1 MKHRTHLSPEDE
13 QRLARATEG
22 LRHVAAPSPDYGR
35 LAARMKQTAARSQAP
50 TARFAF
56 AGALVALLVVVTALV
71 PRRSDAVLLQEAL
84 QAVKDKL
91 ERHELCYRVAPD
103 GKATFSYE
111 AWSKPGKTAM
121 RFADGSDI
129 RDNGQV
135 SYIYYPTSLDHSQS
149 IKRSSGDGLDPVGV
163 EEYINSPYGK
173 LLRVEKE
180 GHGRRFVFQMGE
192 TRQDLVID
200 DTTKLP
206 RRRDVYGVDGRLT
219 EFHEYEFT
227 SGLDDKLFDP
237 DIKPGIPVVRSAD
250 APASGTAANR

>member
-1 MKHRTHLSPEDE
+1 MHLSPEDE
-13 QRLARATEG
+13 QRLDRAVDG
-22 LRHVAAPSPDYGR
+22 LRRVADPSPDFGR
-35 LAARMKQTAARSQAP
+35 LAARMRQTATRATTPNARI
-50 TARFAF
+50 AF
-56 AGALVALLVVVTALV
+56 AGALVVLLVVITTLV

-84 QAVKDKL
+84 QAVKDRL

-111 AWSKPGKTAM
+111 AWSKPGKSAM

-135 SYIYYPTSLDHSQS
+135 SYIYYPTSLDRSQ
-149 IKRSSGDGLDPVGV
+149 IIGRSCGDGLDPVGV
-163 EEYINSPYGK
+163 EEYIASPYGK
-173 LLRVEKE
+173 LMRVEKE
-180 GHGRRFVFQMGE
+180 GQGRRFVFQMGE

-206 RRRDVYGVDGRLT
+206 RRRDVYGVNGRLT

-237 DIKPGIPVVRSAD
+237 DFKPGIPVVRRSG
-250 APASGTAANR
+250 APDSGTTATK